1 MAEAEKENWTLAVGD
16 RVIDTKTNIVYQ
28 VSALDGPTLWSDYI
42 PSVELRPVKDDNT
55 LGNIKTVRGYESQLA
70 AGNLKKIDADTSS
83 SDNTSE
89 VTSSNAQSE
98 DSTSD
103 ISISSSDTSASDFDT
118 SVSNG
123 EVEDA
128 NNHQDVSQIP
138 YDEAIGI
145 VEDFNGLISAFSGI
159 PKVSAN
165 TGFMKLKE
173 AGLEAGFSEKFDGGV
188 EAIISSAQSLSSA
201 LQSQIEECRVADL
214 ETEKSIPD
222 SPPYKR
228 NSSRY
233 SGGASSNSSENDNN
247 TSINLVDNADK
258 QLNAYENMSMSDL
271 REVLS
276 TLVSTANS
284 CGADLTAL
292 INDSKY
298 SDKIK
303 EALLNNVNINKNLK
317 DLYEVADPNVTQKLL
332 NSIVNG
338 SQGKVVGLNT
348 ETILAMKKYLS
359 MIANDNGI
367 TFDELIGNQ
376 EYSEKV
382 KAALKDF
389 GAVSSYVSQ
398 IKEENLQESF
408 GNIYDG
414 NSVGDQ
420 NAGVINSI
428 RSYISAVSDNNN
440 VPSEELLFNK
450 NNDDLLKNGVNNL
463 CRSSIYADTISY
475 CNSSNILG
483 ILNILLKK

>member
-1 MAEAEKENWTLAVGD
+1 MEENQETFNQGDYIIYDNKLYCVGHAYSGSWVNNWT
-16 RVIDTKTNIVYQ
+16 
-28 VSALDGPTLWSDYI
+28 
-42 PSVELRPVKDDNT
+42 PSVGLRPVNDD
-55 LGNIKTVRGYESQLA
+55 GH
-70 AGNLKKIDADTSS
+70 AGNENKNVSLPNSGLVKISAEEAANYLSNPS
-83 SDNTSE
+83 GYQNVVSNESDL
-89 VTSSNAQSE
+89 NAQSE

-103 ISISSSDTSASDFDT
+103 TSTSSSDTSI
-118 SVSNG
+118 SND

-138 YDEAIGI
+138 YDEAIG
-145 VEDFNGLISAFSGI
+145 VVGDFDGLISAFSGI
-159 PKVSAN
+159 PKVSTN
-165 TGFMKLKE
+165 PGFMKLKE
-173 AGLEAGFSEKFDGGV
+173 AGLEAGFSEKFDGDV
-188 EAIISSAQSLSSA
+188 EDIISSAQSLSSA
-201 LQSQIEECRVADL
+201 LRAQIEECKVADL

-222 SPPYKR
+222 KR
-228 NSSRY
+228 HGSSSR
-233 SGGASSNSSENDNN
+233 GSSNS
-247 TSINLVDNADK
+247 TSTNLVDNADK
-258 QLNAYENMSMSDL
+258 QLDAYENMSMSDL
-271 REVLS
+271 KEVLS
-276 TLVSTANS
+276 TLVSTAS
-284 CGADLTAL
+284 ACGADLTAL

-298 SDKIK
+298 SGKIK
-303 EALLNNVNINKNLK
+303 EALLNNVNINKDLK
-317 DLYEVADPNVTQKLL
+317 ELYEVADSNVTQKLL

-338 SQGKVVGLNT
+338 SQEKVVGLNT

-408 GNIYDG
+408 GNVYDG
-414 NSVGDQ
+414 NSVGNQ
-420 NAGVINSI
+420 STGIINSI

-450 NNDDLLKNGVNNL
+450 NNNDLLNSGINNL
-463 CRSSIYADTISY
+463 CKSSLYADTISY

-483 ILNILLKK
+483 ILNTLLKK

>member
-1 MAEAEKENWTLAVGD
+1 MAEKENWTLAVGD
-16 RVIDTKTNIVYQ
+16 RVVDTKTNIVYQ

-103 ISISSSDTSASDFDT
+103 TSTSSSDTSI
-118 SVSNG
+118 SND

-145 VEDFNGLISAFSGI
+145 VENFNGLISAFSGI

-165 TGFMKLKE
+165 PGFMKLKE

-201 LQSQIEECRVADL
+201 LQAQIEQCRVADL

-228 NSSRY
+228 SGSRY
-233 SGGASSNSSENDNN
+233 SGSGNSNSNGSDNN
-247 TSINLVDNADK
+247 TSSNLVDNADK

-271 REVLS
+271 KEVLS
-276 TLVSTANS
+276 TLVSTANA
-284 CGADLTAL
+284 CGTDLTAL

-338 SQGKVVGLNT
+338 SQEKVVGLNT

-389 GAVSSYVSQ
+389 GSVSSYVSQ

-408 GNIYDG
+408 GNVYDG

-420 NAGVINSI
+420 STGVINSI

-440 VPSEELLFNK
+440 VPSEELLLDK
-450 NNDDLLKNGVNNL
+450 NNNDLLKSGVNNL
-463 CRSSIYADTISY
+463 CKSSLYADTISY
-475 CNSSNILG
+475 CNSSNILE
-483 ILNILLKK
+483 ILNTLLKK

>member
-1 MAEAEKENWTLAVGD
+1 MEENQETFNQGDYVIYDNKLYYVGHAYSGSWIN
-16 RVIDTKTNIVYQ
+16 RT
-28 VSALDGPTLWSDYI
+28 
-42 PSVELRPVKDDNT
+42 PSVGLRLVKDDGS
-55 LGNIKTVRGYESQLA
+55 LGNENKNVSLPNSYLVKVSAEEAANYLSNPSGYQNAVSNES
-70 AGNLKKIDADTSS
+70 G
-83 SDNTSE
+83 
-89 VTSSNAQSE
+89 SNAQSE

-103 ISISSSDTSASDFDT
+103 TSTSSPATSTSNSAT

-173 AGLEAGFSEKFDGGV
+173 AGLEAGFSEKFDGDV
-188 EAIISSAQSLSSA
+188 EDIISSAQSLSSA
-201 LQSQIEECRVADL
+201 LRAQIEECKVADL

-222 SPPYKR
+222 KR
-228 NSSRY
+228 NGSSSR
-233 SGGASSNSSENDNN
+233 GSSNS
-247 TSINLVDNADK
+247 TSTNLVDNADK
-258 QLNAYENMSMSDL
+258 QLDAYENMSMSDL
-271 REVLS
+271 KEVLS
-276 TLVSTANS
+276 TLVSTAS
-284 CGADLTAL
+284 ACGADLTAL

-303 EALLNNVNINKNLK
+303 EALLNNVNINKDLK
-317 DLYEVADPNVTQKLL
+317 ELYEVADPNVTQKLL

-338 SQGKVVGLNT
+338 SQEKVVGLNT

-414 NSVGDQ
+414 NSIGDQ

-483 ILNILLKK
+483 ILNTLLKK

>member
-98 DSTSD
+98 DSISD
-103 ISISSSDTSASDFDT
+103 ISTSSSDTSASDFDT

-303 EALLNNVNINKNLK
+303 EALLN
-317 DLYEVADPNVTQKLL
+317 
-332 NSIVNG
+332 SIVNG

-414 NSVGDQ
+414 NSLGDQ

>member
-1 MAEAEKENWTLAVGD
+1 MEENQETFNQGDYVIYDNKLYYVGHAYSGSWIN
-16 RVIDTKTNIVYQ
+16 RT
-28 VSALDGPTLWSDYI
+28 
-42 PSVELRPVKDDNT
+42 PSVGLRLVKDDGS
-55 LGNIKTVRGYESQLA
+55 LGNENKNVSLPNSYLVKVSAEEAANYLSNPSGYQNAVSNES
-70 AGNLKKIDADTSS
+70 G
-83 SDNTSE
+83 
-89 VTSSNAQSE
+89 SNAQSE

-103 ISISSSDTSASDFDT
+103 TSTSNSAT

-138 YDEAIGI
+138 YDEAIG
-145 VEDFNGLISAFSGI
+145 VVGDFDGLISAFSGI
-159 PKVSAN
+159 PKVSTN
-165 TGFMKLKE
+165 PGFMKLKE
-173 AGLEAGFSEKFDGGV
+173 AVLEAGFSEKFDGDV
-188 EAIISSAQSLSSA
+188 EDIISSAQSLSSA
-201 LQSQIEECRVADL
+201 LRAQIEECKVADL

-222 SPPYKR
+222 KR
-228 NSSRY
+228 NGSSSR
-233 SGGASSNSSENDNN
+233 GSSNS

-338 SQGKVVGLNT
+338 SQEKVVGLNT

-414 NSVGDQ
+414 NSIGDQ

-483 ILNILLKK
+483 ILNTLLKK

>member
-1 MAEAEKENWTLAVGD
+1 MEEKENLTLAKGD
-16 RVIDTKTNIVYQ
+16 RVVENSTNKIYV
-28 VSALDGPTLWSDYI
+28 VSGISESDPNNFGAPTVKMIPEGGGDEISVGYYETYFGPNNDY
-42 PSVELRPVKDDNT
+42 SKVAD
-55 LGNIKTVRGYESQLA
+55 
-70 AGNLKKIDADTSS
+70 DTSS

-89 VTSSNAQSE
+89 GTSTNTQSEASTSADTSTSS
-98 DSTSD
+98 
-103 ISISSSDTSASDFDT
+103 SAT

-138 YDEAIGI
+138 YDEAIG
-145 VEDFNGLISAFSGI
+145 VVGDFDGLISAFSGI
-159 PKVSAN
+159 PKVSTN
-165 TGFMKLKE
+165 PGFMKLKE
-173 AGLEAGFSEKFDGGV
+173 AGLEAGFSEKFDGDV
-188 EAIISSAQSLSSA
+188 EDIISSAQSLSSA
-201 LQSQIEECRVADL
+201 LRAQIEECKVADL

-222 SPPYKR
+222 KR
-228 NSSRY
+228 NGSS
-233 SGGASSNSSENDNN
+233 SGDSSNS
-247 TSINLVDNADK
+247 TSTNLVDNADK
-258 QLNAYENMSMSDL
+258 QLDAYENMSMSDL
-271 REVLS
+271 KEVLS
-276 TLVSTANS
+276 TLVSTAS
-284 CGADLTAL
+284 ACGADLTAL

-303 EALLNNVNINKNLK
+303 EALLNNVNINKDLK
-317 DLYEVADPNVTQKLL
+317 ELYEVADPNVTQKLL

-338 SQGKVVGLNT
+338 SQEKVVGLNT

-398 IKEENLQESF
+398 LNGENIQESF
-408 GNIYDG
+408 GNVYDG
-414 NSVGDQ
+414 NSVGNQ
-420 NAGVINSI
+420 STGIINSI

-450 NNDDLLKNGVNNL
+450 NNNDLLNSGINNL
-463 CRSSIYADTISY
+463 CKSSLYADTISY

-483 ILNILLKK
+483 ILNTLLKK

>member
-1 MAEAEKENWTLAVGD
+1 MEEKENLTLAVGD
-16 RVIDTKTNIVYQ
+16 RVVENSTNKIYV
-28 VSALDGPTLWSDYI
+28 VSGISESDPNNFGAPTVKMIPEGGGQDDEISVGYYETYFGANNDY
-42 PSVELRPVKDDNT
+42 SKV
-55 LGNIKTVRGYESQLA
+55 A
-70 AGNLKKIDADTSS
+70 ADTGS

-89 VTSSNAQSE
+89 GTSTNTQSEASTSAATSTSS
-98 DSTSD
+98 
-103 ISISSSDTSASDFDT
+103 SAT

-138 YDEAIGI
+138 YDEAIG
-145 VEDFNGLISAFSGI
+145 VVGDFDGLISAFSGI
-159 PKVSAN
+159 PEVSTN
-165 TGFMKLKE
+165 PGFMKLKE
-173 AGLEAGFSEKFDGGV
+173 AGLEAGFSEKFDGDV
-188 EAIISSAQSLSSA
+188 EAIKSSAQSLSSA
-201 LQSQIEECRVADL
+201 LRAQIEECRVADL

-228 NSSRY
+228 NGSSSR
-233 SGGASSNSSENDNN
+233 GSSNSTSSDNS
-247 TSINLVDNADK
+247 TSTNLVDNADK
-258 QLNAYENMSMSDL
+258 QLDAYENMSMSDL
-271 REVLS
+271 KEVLS
-276 TLVSTANS
+276 ILVSIAS
-284 CGADLTAL
+284 ACGADLTAL

-303 EALLNNVNINKNLK
+303 EALLNNVNINKDLK
-317 DLYEVADPNVTQKLL
+317 ELYEVADPNVTQKLL

-338 SQGKVVGLNT
+338 SQEKVVGLNT

-398 IKEENLQESF
+398 LNGENIQESF
-408 GNIYDG
+408 GNVYDG

-420 NAGVINSI
+420 STGVINSI

-450 NNDDLLKNGVNNL
+450 NNNDLLNSGINNL
-463 CRSSIYADTISY
+463 CKSSLYADTISY

-483 ILNILLKK
+483 ILNTLLKK

>member
-1 MAEAEKENWTLAVGD
+1 MEENQETFNQGDYIIYDNKLYCVGHAYSGSWVNNWT
-16 RVIDTKTNIVYQ
+16 
-28 VSALDGPTLWSDYI
+28 
-42 PSVELRPVKDDNT
+42 PSVGLRPVNDD
-55 LGNIKTVRGYESQLA
+55 GH
-70 AGNLKKIDADTSS
+70 AGNENKNVSLPNSGLVKISAEDAANYLSNPS
-83 SDNTSE
+83 GYQNVVSNESDL
-89 VTSSNAQSE
+89 NAQSE
-98 DSTSD
+98 DSTSN
-103 ISISSSDTSASDFDT
+103 SAT

-123 EVEDA
+123 EIEDA

-138 YDEAIGI
+138 YDEAIG
-145 VEDFNGLISAFSGI
+145 VVGDFDGLISAFSGI
-159 PKVSAN
+159 PKVSTN
-165 TGFMKLKE
+165 PGFMKLKE
-173 AGLEAGFSEKFDGGV
+173 AGLEAGFSEKFDGDV
-188 EAIISSAQSLSSA
+188 EDIISSAQSLSSA
-201 LQSQIEECRVADL
+201 LRAQIEECKVADL

-222 SPPYKR
+222 KR
-228 NSSRY
+228 NGSSSR
-233 SGGASSNSSENDNN
+233 GSSNS
-247 TSINLVDNADK
+247 TSTNLVDNADK
-258 QLNAYENMSMSDL
+258 QLDAYENMSMSDL
-271 REVLS
+271 KEVLS
-276 TLVSTANS
+276 TLVSTAS
-284 CGADLTAL
+284 ACGADLTAL

-303 EALLNNVNINKNLK
+303 EALLNNVNINKDLK
-317 DLYEVADPNVTQKLL
+317 ELYEVADPNVTQKLL

-338 SQGKVVGLNT
+338 SQEKVVGLNT

-408 GNIYDG
+408 GNVYDG
-414 NSVGDQ
+414 NNVGDQ
-420 NAGVINSI
+420 NTGVINSI

-440 VPSEELLFNK
+440 VSSEELLFNK

-483 ILNILLKK
+483 ILNTLLKK

>member
-1 MAEAEKENWTLAVGD
+1 MEENQETFNQG
-16 RVIDTKTNIVYQ
+16 
-28 VSALDGPTLWSDYI
+28 DYI
-42 PSVELRPVKDDNT
+42 IYDNKLYCVGHAYSGSWVNDWTPSVGLRPVNDD
-55 LGNIKTVRGYESQLA
+55 GH
-70 AGNLKKIDADTSS
+70 AGNENKNVFLPNSGLVKISAEEAANYL
-83 SDNTSE
+83 SDPSGYQNAVSNE
-89 VTSSNAQSE
+89 SGSNAQSE

-103 ISISSSDTSASDFDT
+103 TSTSSSDT

-138 YDEAIGI
+138 YDEAIG
-145 VEDFNGLISAFSGI
+145 VVGDFDGLISAFSGI
-159 PKVSAN
+159 PKVSTN
-165 TGFMKLKE
+165 PGFMKLKE
-173 AGLEAGFSEKFDGGV
+173 AGLEAGFSEKFDGDV
-188 EAIISSAQSLSSA
+188 EAIKASAQSLSSA
-201 LQSQIEECRVADL
+201 LRAQIEECRVADL

-228 NSSRY
+228 NGSS
-233 SGGASSNSSENDNN
+233 SIGSSNS
-247 TSINLVDNADK
+247 TSTNLVDNADK
-258 QLNAYENMSMSDL
+258 QLDAYENMSMSDL
-271 REVLS
+271 KEVLS
-276 TLVSTANS
+276 TLVSTAS
-284 CGADLTAL
+284 ACGADLTAL

-303 EALLNNVNINKNLK
+303 EALLNNVNINKDLK
-317 DLYEVADPNVTQKLL
+317 ELYEVADPNVTQKLL

-338 SQGKVVGLNT
+338 SQEKVVGLDN

-398 IKEENLQESF
+398 LNGENIQESF
-408 GNIYDG
+408 GNVYDG

-420 NAGVINSI
+420 STGVINSI

-450 NNDDLLKNGVNNL
+450 NNNDLLNSGINNL
-463 CRSSIYADTISY
+463 CKSSLYADTISY

-483 ILNILLKK
+483 ILNTLLKK

>member
-1 MAEAEKENWTLAVGD
+1 MEENQETFNQGDYVIYDNKLYYVGHAYSGSWIN
-16 RVIDTKTNIVYQ
+16 RT
-28 VSALDGPTLWSDYI
+28 
-42 PSVELRPVKDDNT
+42 PSVGLRLVKDDGS
-55 LGNIKTVRGYESQLA
+55 LGNENKNVFLPNSYLVKVSAEEAANYLSNPSGYQNAVSNES
-70 AGNLKKIDADTSS
+70 G
-83 SDNTSE
+83 
-89 VTSSNAQSE
+89 SNAQSE

-103 ISISSSDTSASDFDT
+103 TSTSSPATSTSNSAT

-138 YDEAIGI
+138 YDEAIG
-145 VEDFNGLISAFSGI
+145 VVGDFDGLISAFSGI
-159 PKVSAN
+159 PKVSTN
-165 TGFMKLKE
+165 PGFMKLKE
-173 AGLEAGFSEKFDGGV
+173 AGLEAGFSEKFDGDV
-188 EAIISSAQSLSSA
+188 EDIISSAQSLSSA
-201 LQSQIEECRVADL
+201 LRAQIEECKVADL

-222 SPPYKR
+222 KR
-228 NSSRY
+228 NGSSSR
-233 SGGASSNSSENDNN
+233 GSSNS
-247 TSINLVDNADK
+247 TSTNLVDNADK
-258 QLNAYENMSMSDL
+258 QLDAYENMSMSDL
-271 REVLS
+271 KEVLS
-276 TLVSTANS
+276 TLVSTAS
-284 CGADLTAL
+284 ACGADLTAL

-303 EALLNNVNINKNLK
+303 EALLNNVNINKDLK
-317 DLYEVADPNVTQKLL
+317 ELYEVADPNVTQKLL

-338 SQGKVVGLNT
+338 SQEKVVGLNT

-408 GNIYDG
+408 GNVYDG
-414 NSVGDQ
+414 NSVGNQ
-420 NAGVINSI
+420 STGIINSI

-450 NNDDLLKNGVNNL
+450 NNNDLLNSGINNL
-463 CRSSIYADTISY
+463 CKSSLYADTISY

-483 ILNILLKK
+483 ILNTLLKK

>member
-1 MAEAEKENWTLAVGD
+1 MAEKENWTLAVGD
-16 RVIDTKTNIVYQ
+16 RVVDTKTNIVYQ

-103 ISISSSDTSASDFDT
+103 TSTSSSDTSI
-118 SVSNG
+118 SND

-145 VEDFNGLISAFSGI
+145 VENFNGLISAFSGI

-165 TGFMKLKE
+165 PGFMKLKE

-201 LQSQIEECRVADL
+201 LQVQIEQCRVADL

-228 NSSRY
+228 SGSKY
-233 SGGASSNSSENDNN
+233 SDSGNSNSNGSDNN
-247 TSINLVDNADK
+247 TSSNLVDNADK

-271 REVLS
+271 KEVLS
-276 TLVSTANS
+276 TLVSTANA
-284 CGADLTAL
+284 CDTDLTAL

-338 SQGKVVGLNT
+338 SQEEVVGLNT

-389 GAVSSYVSQ
+389 GSVSSYVSQ

-408 GNIYDG
+408 GNVYDG

-420 NAGVINSI
+420 STGVINSI

-440 VPSEELLFNK
+440 VPSEELLFDK
-450 NNDDLLKNGVNNL
+450 NNNDLLKSGVNNL
-463 CRSSIYADTISY
+463 CKSSLYADTISY
-475 CNSSNILG
+475 CNSSNILE
-483 ILNILLKK
+483 ILNALLKK

>member
-1 MAEAEKENWTLAVGD
+1 MEEKENLTLAKGD
-16 RVIDTKTNIVYQ
+16 RVVENSTNKIYV
-28 VSALDGPTLWSDYI
+28 VSGISESDPNNFGAPTVKMIPEGGGDEISVGYYETYFGPNNDY
-42 PSVELRPVKDDNT
+42 SKVAD
-55 LGNIKTVRGYESQLA
+55 
-70 AGNLKKIDADTSS
+70 DTSS

-89 VTSSNAQSE
+89 GTSTNTQSEASTSADTSTSS
-98 DSTSD
+98 
-103 ISISSSDTSASDFDT
+103 SAT

-138 YDEAIGI
+138 YDEAIG
-145 VEDFNGLISAFSGI
+145 VVGDFDGLISAFSGI
-159 PKVSAN
+159 PKVSTN
-165 TGFMKLKE
+165 PGFMKLKE
-173 AGLEAGFSEKFDGGV
+173 AGLEAGFSEKFDGDV
-188 EAIISSAQSLSSA
+188 EDIISSAQSLSSA
-201 LQSQIEECRVADL
+201 LRAQIEECKVADL

-222 SPPYKR
+222 KR
-228 NSSRY
+228 NGSS
-233 SGGASSNSSENDNN
+233 SGDSSNS
-247 TSINLVDNADK
+247 TSTNLVDNADK
-258 QLNAYENMSMSDL
+258 QLDAYENMSMSDL
-271 REVLS
+271 KEVLS
-276 TLVSTANS
+276 TLVSTAS
-284 CGADLTAL
+284 ACGADLTAL

-303 EALLNNVNINKNLK
+303 EALLNNVNINKDLK
-317 DLYEVADPNVTQKLL
+317 ELYEVADPNVTQKLL

-338 SQGKVVGLNT
+338 SQEKVVGLNT

-398 IKEENLQESF
+398 LNGENIQDSF
-408 GNIYDG
+408 GNVYDG
-414 NSVGDQ
+414 NSVGNQ
-420 NAGVINSI
+420 STGIINSI

-450 NNDDLLKNGVNNL
+450 NNNDLLNSGINNL
-463 CRSSIYADTISY
+463 CKSSLYADTISY

-483 ILNILLKK
+483 ILNTLLKK

>member
-1 MAEAEKENWTLAVGD
+1 MEENQETFNQGDYIIYDNKLYCVGHAYSGSWVNNWT
-16 RVIDTKTNIVYQ
+16 
-28 VSALDGPTLWSDYI
+28 
-42 PSVELRPVKDDNT
+42 PSVGLRPVNDD
-55 LGNIKTVRGYESQLA
+55 GH
-70 AGNLKKIDADTSS
+70 AGNENKNVSLPNSGLVKISAEEAANYLSNPS
-83 SDNTSE
+83 GYQNVVSNESDL
-89 VTSSNAQSE
+89 NAQSE

-103 ISISSSDTSASDFDT
+103 TSTSSSDTSI
-118 SVSNG
+118 SND

-138 YDEAIGI
+138 YDEAIG
-145 VEDFNGLISAFSGI
+145 VVGDFDGLISAFSGI
-159 PKVSAN
+159 PKVSTN
-165 TGFMKLKE
+165 PGFMKLKE
-173 AGLEAGFSEKFDGGV
+173 AGLEAGFSEKFDGDV
-188 EAIISSAQSLSSA
+188 EDIISSAQSLSSA
-201 LQSQIEECRVADL
+201 LRAQIEECKVADL

-222 SPPYKR
+222 KR
-228 NSSRY
+228 HGSSSR
-233 SGGASSNSSENDNN
+233 GSSNS
-247 TSINLVDNADK
+247 TSTNLVDNADK
-258 QLNAYENMSMSDL
+258 QLDAYENMSMSDL
-271 REVLS
+271 KEVLS
-276 TLVSTANS
+276 TLVSTAS
-284 CGADLTAL
+284 ACGADLTAL

-298 SDKIK
+298 SGKIK
-303 EALLNNVNINKNLK
+303 EALLNNVNINKDLK
-317 DLYEVADPNVTQKLL
+317 ELYEVADPNVTQKLL

-338 SQGKVVGLNT
+338 SQEKVVGLNT

-450 NNDDLLKNGVNNL
+450 NNDDLLNSGINNL
-463 CRSSIYADTISY
+463 CKSSLYADTISY

-483 ILNILLKK
+483 ILNTLLKK

>member
-1 MAEAEKENWTLAVGD
+1 MEENQETFNQGDYIIYDNKLYCVGHAYSGSWVNNWT
-16 RVIDTKTNIVYQ
+16 
-28 VSALDGPTLWSDYI
+28 
-42 PSVELRPVKDDNT
+42 PSVGLRPVNDD
-55 LGNIKTVRGYESQLA
+55 GH
-70 AGNLKKIDADTSS
+70 AGNENKNVSLPNSGLVKISAEEAANYLSNPS
-83 SDNTSE
+83 GYQNVVSNESDL
-89 VTSSNAQSE
+89 NAQSE

-103 ISISSSDTSASDFDT
+103 TSTSSSDTSI
-118 SVSNG
+118 SND

-138 YDEAIGI
+138 YDEAIG
-145 VEDFNGLISAFSGI
+145 VVGDFDGLISAFSGI
-159 PKVSAN
+159 PKVSTN
-165 TGFMKLKE
+165 PGFMKLKE
-173 AGLEAGFSEKFDGGV
+173 AGLEAGFSEKFDGDV
-188 EAIISSAQSLSSA
+188 EDIISSAQSLSSA
-201 LQSQIEECRVADL
+201 LRAQIEECKVADL

-222 SPPYKR
+222 KR
-228 NSSRY
+228 HGSSSR
-233 SGGASSNSSENDNN
+233 GSSNS
-247 TSINLVDNADK
+247 TSTNLVDDADK

-338 SQGKVVGLNT
+338 SQEKVVGLNT

-414 NSVGDQ
+414 NSIGDQ
-420 NAGVINSI
+420 NVGVINSI

-483 ILNILLKK
+483 ILNTLLKK

>member
-1 MAEAEKENWTLAVGD
+1 MEEKENLTLAKGD
-16 RVIDTKTNIVYQ
+16 RVVENSTNKIYV
-28 VSALDGPTLWSDYI
+28 VSGISESDPNNFGAPTVKMIPEGGGLDDEISVGYYETYFGPNNDY
-42 PSVELRPVKDDNT
+42 SKVAD
-55 LGNIKTVRGYESQLA
+55 
-70 AGNLKKIDADTSS
+70 DTSS

-89 VTSSNAQSE
+89 GTSTNTQSEASTSADTSTSS
-98 DSTSD
+98 
-103 ISISSSDTSASDFDT
+103 SAT

-138 YDEAIGI
+138 YDEAIG
-145 VEDFNGLISAFSGI
+145 VVGDFDGLISAFSGI
-159 PKVSAN
+159 PKVSTN
-165 TGFMKLKE
+165 PGFMKLKE
-173 AGLEAGFSEKFDGGV
+173 AGLEAGFSEKFDGDV
-188 EAIISSAQSLSSA
+188 EDIISSAQSLSSA
-201 LQSQIEECRVADL
+201 LRAQIEECKVADL

-222 SPPYKR
+222 KR
-228 NSSRY
+228 NGSS
-233 SGGASSNSSENDNN
+233 SGDSSNS
-247 TSINLVDNADK
+247 TSTNLVDNADK
-258 QLNAYENMSMSDL
+258 QLDAYENMSMSDL
-271 REVLS
+271 KEVLS
-276 TLVSTANS
+276 TLVSTAS
-284 CGADLTAL
+284 ACGADLTAL

-303 EALLNNVNINKNLK
+303 EALLNNVNINKDLK
-317 DLYEVADPNVTQKLL
+317 ELYEVADPNVTQKLL

-338 SQGKVVGLNT
+338 SQEKVVGLNT

-398 IKEENLQESF
+398 LNGENIQESF
-408 GNIYDG
+408 GNVYDG
-414 NSVGDQ
+414 NSVGNQ
-420 NAGVINSI
+420 STGIINSI

-450 NNDDLLKNGVNNL
+450 NNNDLLNSGINNL
-463 CRSSIYADTISY
+463 CKSSLYADTISY

-483 ILNILLKK
+483 ILNTLLKK

>member
-1 MAEAEKENWTLAVGD
+1 MEEKENLTLAKGD
-16 RVIDTKTNIVYQ
+16 RVVENSTNKIYV
-28 VSALDGPTLWSDYI
+28 VSGISESDPNNFGAPTVKMIPEGGGLDDEISVGYYETYFGPNNDY
-42 PSVELRPVKDDNT
+42 SKVAD
-55 LGNIKTVRGYESQLA
+55 
-70 AGNLKKIDADTSS
+70 DTSS

-89 VTSSNAQSE
+89 GTSTNTQSEASTSADTSTSS
-98 DSTSD
+98 
-103 ISISSSDTSASDFDT
+103 SAT

-128 NNHQDVSQIP
+128 NNHKDVSQIP
-138 YDEAIGI
+138 YDEAIG
-145 VEDFNGLISAFSGI
+145 VVGDFDGLISAFSGI
-159 PKVSAN
+159 PKVSTN
-165 TGFMKLKE
+165 PGFMKLKE
-173 AGLEAGFSEKFDGGV
+173 AGLEAGFSEKFDGDV
-188 EAIISSAQSLSSA
+188 EDIISSAQSLSSA
-201 LQSQIEECRVADL
+201 LRAQIEECKVADL

-222 SPPYKR
+222 KR
-228 NSSRY
+228 NGSS
-233 SGGASSNSSENDNN
+233 SGDSSNS
-247 TSINLVDNADK
+247 TSTNLVDNADK
-258 QLNAYENMSMSDL
+258 QLDAYENMSMSDL
-271 REVLS
+271 KEVLS
-276 TLVSTANS
+276 TLVSTAS
-284 CGADLTAL
+284 ACGADLTAL

-303 EALLNNVNINKNLK
+303 EALLNNVNINKDLK
-317 DLYEVADPNVTQKLL
+317 ELYEVADPNVTQKLL

-338 SQGKVVGLNT
+338 SQEKVVGLNT

-398 IKEENLQESF
+398 LNGENIQESF
-408 GNIYDG
+408 GNVYDG
-414 NSVGDQ
+414 NSVGNQ
-420 NAGVINSI
+420 STGIINSI

-450 NNDDLLKNGVNNL
+450 NNNDLLNSGINNL
-463 CRSSIYADTISY
+463 CKSSLYADTISY

-483 ILNILLKK
+483 ILNTLLKK

>member
-1 MAEAEKENWTLAVGD
+1 MEENQ
-16 RVIDTKTNIVYQ
+16 KTFNQ
-28 VSALDGPTLWSDYI
+28 GDYI
-42 PSVELRPVKDDNT
+42 IYDNKLYCVGHTYSGSFVNDYTPSVGLRPVKDDGS
-55 LGNIKTVRGYESQLA
+55 LGNENKNVSLPNSYLVKVSAEEASNYLSNPSGYQNAVSNES
-70 AGNLKKIDADTSS
+70 G
-83 SDNTSE
+83 
-89 VTSSNAQSE
+89 SNAQSE

-103 ISISSSDTSASDFDT
+103 TSTSSPDTSTSNSAT

-138 YDEAIGI
+138 YDEAIG
-145 VEDFNGLISAFSGI
+145 VVGDFDGLISAFSGI
-159 PKVSAN
+159 PKVSTN
-165 TGFMKLKE
+165 PGFMKLKE
-173 AGLEAGFSEKFDGGV
+173 AGLEAGFSEKFDGDV
-188 EAIISSAQSLSSA
+188 EDIISSAQSLSSA
-201 LQSQIEECRVADL
+201 LRAQIEECKVADL

-222 SPPYKR
+222 NR
-228 NSSRY
+228 NGSSSR
-233 SGGASSNSSENDNN
+233 GSSNS
-247 TSINLVDNADK
+247 TSTNLVDNADK
-258 QLNAYENMSMSDL
+258 QLDAYENMSMSDL
-271 REVLS
+271 KEVLS
-276 TLVSTANS
+276 TLVSTAS
-284 CGADLTAL
+284 ACGADLTAL

-303 EALLNNVNINKNLK
+303 EALLNNVNINKDLK
-317 DLYEVADPNVTQKLL
+317 ELYEVADPNVTQKLL

-338 SQGKVVGLNT
+338 SQEKVVGLNT

-408 GNIYDG
+408 GNVYDG
-414 NSVGDQ
+414 NNVGDQ
-420 NAGVINSI
+420 STGVINSI

-450 NNDDLLKNGVNNL
+450 NNNDLLNSGINNL
-463 CRSSIYADTISY
+463 CKSSLYADTISY

-483 ILNILLKK
+483 ILNTLLKK

>member
-1 MAEAEKENWTLAVGD
+1 MEEKENLTLAKGD
-16 RVIDTKTNIVYQ
+16 RVVENSTNKIYV
-28 VSALDGPTLWSDYI
+28 VSGISESDPNNFGAPTVKMIPEGGGLDDEISVGYYETYFGPNNDY
-42 PSVELRPVKDDNT
+42 SKVAD
-55 LGNIKTVRGYESQLA
+55 
-70 AGNLKKIDADTSS
+70 DTSS

-89 VTSSNAQSE
+89 GTSTNTQSEASTSADTSTSS
-98 DSTSD
+98 
-103 ISISSSDTSASDFDT
+103 SAT

-138 YDEAIGI
+138 YDEAIG
-145 VEDFNGLISAFSGI
+145 VVGDFDGLISAFSGI
-159 PKVSAN
+159 PKVSTN
-165 TGFMKLKE
+165 PGFMKLKE
-173 AGLEAGFSEKFDGGV
+173 AGLEAGFSEKFDGDV
-188 EAIISSAQSLSSA
+188 EDIISSAQSLSSA
-201 LQSQIEECRVADL
+201 LRAQIEECKVADL

-222 SPPYKR
+222 KR
-228 NSSRY
+228 NGSS
-233 SGGASSNSSENDNN
+233 SGDSSNS
-247 TSINLVDNADK
+247 TSTNLVDNADK
-258 QLNAYENMSMSDL
+258 QLDAYENMSMSDL
-271 REVLS
+271 KEVLS
-276 TLVSTANS
+276 TLVSTAS
-284 CGADLTAL
+284 ACGADLTAL

-303 EALLNNVNINKNLK
+303 EALLNNVNINKDLK
-317 DLYEVADPNVTQKLL
+317 ELYQVADPNVTQKLL

-338 SQGKVVGLNT
+338 SQEKVVGLNT

-398 IKEENLQESF
+398 LNGENIQESF
-408 GNIYDG
+408 GNVYDG
-414 NSVGDQ
+414 NSVGNQ
-420 NAGVINSI
+420 STGIINSI

-450 NNDDLLKNGVNNL
+450 NNNDLLNSGINNL
-463 CRSSIYADTISY
+463 CKSSLYADTISY

-483 ILNILLKK
+483 ILNTLLKK